1 MFQITNSGKMILT
14 RGDTCEFTID
24 LCNEDGTPF
33 VPGINDTVVFSIK
46 KNLNDDDPL
55 IEKTGLMVRID
66 SAETQDFQIT
76 TYYYDVKILFENG
89 LVQTVIPKNQFEV
102 IYNVGDWDAEN

>member
-33 VPGINDTVVFSIK
+33 VPGINDIVMFSIK
-46 KNLNDDDPL
+46 KNLNSVEPL
-55 IEKTGLMVRID
+55 IEKTGIMVRID
-66 SAETQDFQIT
+66 SEETQDLQIT

-89 LVQTVIPKNQFEV
+89 LVQTVIPSNLFELK
-102 IYNVGDWDAEN
+102 YNVGDWDAEN